1 MNKKLLDKYGIEKL
15 GLHNGKEKMCL
26 CGTTM
31 DIGEKECPGC
41 GTKLPKSKCINI
53 ARNTAIA
60 KRFEDIIDGSKIT
73 LNYYHLLSSSFDLYE
88 TKMLDVVID
97 KENSTITV
105 SDPKIFKSLSGKD
118 EIVNFFEKYLPGFM
132 DYVNSGLRLFEYEYA
147 VSNFCSLSSAQ
158 LSNYLNVFL
167 NYNALTKY
175 LLGYKVFYYGNKVNL
190 AKYFPSI
197 NFNDPEDAKKTNI
210 DFNLLAAWDIKN
222 EKYIETIIDISNTA
236 TKEQLEQLDEIIT
249 DMQKETKKDWRLEYN
264 DIVEAFGLLFNKDI
278 SLNDFLR
285 IKNNSHDNCFCRFN
299 EFKKNYKKCNG
310 NVIDWSQIDGLN
322 RKTLGTVKFKAG
334 LLKGKALSKADIND
348 IYTILE
354 KDPMKALQEMKARV
368 KRH

>member
-1 MNKKLLDKYGIEKL
+1 MNKELFDKYGIKKL

-26 CGTTM
+26 CGTKM
-31 DIGEKECPGC
+31 SIDEKECPNC
-41 GTKLPKSKCINI
+41 GIKLPKSKCVNI

-60 KRFEDIIDGSKIT
+60 KRFEDTVDGSKIT
-73 LNYYHLLSSSFDLYE
+73 LNYFHLLSNSFDLYE
-88 TKMLDVVID
+88 TKMLELVIN

-105 SDPKIFKSLSGKD
+105 SDPKIFKSLSEKD
-118 EIVNFFEKYLPGFM
+118 EIKNFFKKYLPGFIT
-132 DYVNSGLRLFEYEYA
+132 YVQNGLSVFRYEYA

-175 LLGYKVFYYGNKVNL
+175 LLGYKVFYYGSKINL
-190 AKYFPSI
+190 SKYFPSI
-197 NFNDPEDAKKTNI
+197 NFNDQEDIKKTNI
-210 DFNLLAAWDIKN
+210 DFNLLSAWDIKN
-222 EKYIETIIDISNTA
+222 EKYIESIIDISKTA
-236 TKEQLEQLDEIIT
+236 TKEQLEQLDQIILEMKEESRKSYEI
-249 DMQKETKKDWRLEYN
+249 EYN

-278 SLNDFLR
+278 SLEDFLR
-285 IKNNSHDNCFCRFN
+285 IKNNSHDNYFCRFN

-322 RKTLGTVKFKAG
+322 RKTLGTVKVKAG
-334 LLKGKALSKADIND
+334 FLKGKALTKTDISE

-354 KDPMKALQEMKARV
+354 KDPLKALKEMKSRV
-368 KRH
+368 KTR